1 MINQNKMVASR
12 VKQASLFWR
21 KSPISKRLQVLK
33 SIEEKLVSNKNK
45 LQELFLEENSLTNNE
60 LAKRFIDISLQ
71 FINISFLKQQA
82 YNLVKFVK
90 TQTNSEILVRK
101 ADGVVLALIQAGIPS
116 FSFVKLFSTLLVGN
130 GLLILNKT
138 TTNLCLHYII
148 EEIIQP
154 TLKQYAFS
162 PDLVILLKENYQEF
176 LKESVTNLDINTVLY
191 LGSNIDNNEI
201 ARLFQSNN
209 KKVII
214 ENNLT
219 QYLVIW
225 KDSNVEILI
234 SDVLKNIS
242 SSTSLNI
249 PKCFLV
255 HDEIYDKFITVLLEE
270 ISKIASSYRANK
282 EDSLTSVSTKLNF
295 YLALLKKSEDIG
307 KIVFGGSKIDS
318 QLVGDSHNYVF
329 PTLIELESNSLTDE
343 SFCFSVQDDLFPVSY
358 IVRFKGSDQEILE
371 KILFSTKK
379 DSFGSYVSL
388 WTKTLNVIE
397 DFSQTID
404 LNIFSINNYSPL
416 DSCASLF
423 ENNKSIASI
432 YEQTSKLQKID
443 SSKLSETE
451 IQNILSSLGGVI
463 SENQTK
469 PLTESRAV
477 STTIP
482 ISSINDE
489 INLSQTLTGL
499 EFSIDSKAIARIVFN
514 RPERHN
520 AITAQTK
527 DSLNQVTENLQKMSS
542 NLRCVVITGKGRSF
556 CSGADLKD
564 LTSFTSQQAKEFMIS
579 ATWAFRR
586 FEKLPVPVIAAVK
599 GFCMGGGFELAL
611 HCDEIIA
618 SQDTKFKFPET
629 GIGIVTTAGAVSRL
643 IAAVG
648 LMRARPLLMGKEFS
662 AKEAYDMGLVSKV
675 VEAEELEIAV
685 NNRCLEILK
694 QPAEGIKAMKEI
706 INNSQKDQG
715 TLSWISEIETF
726 DRLVQVPWQEFVS
739 NRLKKG

>member
-21 KSPISKRLQVLK
+21 KSPISNRLQVLK
-33 SIEEKLVSNKNK
+33 SIEEELVSNKNK
-45 LQELFLEENSLTNNE
+45 LQELFLQENNLTDSE
-60 LAKRFIDISLQ
+60 LAKHFIDISLQ
-71 FINISFLKQQA
+71 FINIPFLKQQA

-101 ADGVVLALIQAGIPS
+101 ADGVVLALVQAGIPS
-116 FSFVKLFSTLLVGN
+116 FSFFKLFSTLLVGN

-138 TTNLCLHYII
+138 TIDLCLHYII

-154 TLKQYAFS
+154 TLKKYGFS
-162 PDLVILLKENYQEF
+162 SDLVILLEENYQDF

-191 LGSNIDNNEI
+191 LDNSIDNNEI
-201 ARLFQSNN
+201 ATLFQKNN

-214 ENNLT
+214 ENNLM

-225 KDSNVEILI
+225 KDSNVQILI
-234 SDVLKNIS
+234 SDVLKNIT

-255 HDEIYDKFITVLLEE
+255 HDEIYDKFITLLLEE
-270 ISKIASSYRANK
+270 ISKIATSYRVNK
-282 EDSLTSVSTKLNF
+282 EDNLTSISTKLNF

-318 QLVGDSHNYVF
+318 QIVGDSHNYVF
-329 PTLIELESNSLTDE
+329 PTLIELEPNSLTDE

-358 IVRFKGSDQEILE
+358 LVRFKESDQEILE

-379 DSFGSYVSL
+379 DSFGSHISL
-388 WTKTLNVIE
+388 WTKTLKVIE
-397 DFSQTID
+397 DFSQIID
-404 LNIFSINNYSPL
+404 LNILSINNYSPL
-416 DSCASLF
+416 DCCALLF
-423 ENNKSIASI
+423 ENKKNIASI

-443 SSKLSETE
+443 SSKLSEME
-451 IQNILSSLGGVI
+451 IQNILSSLGVI
-463 SENQTK
+463 SETK
-469 PLTESRAV
+469 PLKESKAV

-489 INLSQTLTGL
+489 TNLSQTLTGL
-499 EFSIDSKAIARIVFN
+499 DFSIDSKAIARIVFN

-520 AITAQTK
+520 AITSQIK

-648 LMRARPLLMGKEFS
+648 LMRARPLLIGKEFT

>member
-1 MINQNKMVASR
+1 MVNQNKIIASR

-45 LQELFLEENSLTNNE
+45 LQELFLEENNLTNNE
-60 LAKRFIDISLQ
+60 LAKRFSDISLQ

-101 ADGVVLALIQAGIPS
+101 ADGVVLALIQGGIPA

-130 GLLILNKT
+130 GLLVLNKT
-138 TTNLCLHYII
+138 TINLCLHYII

-154 TLKQYAFS
+154 TLKQYDFS
-162 PDLVILLKENYQEF
+162 PDLVILLKEDYQEF
-176 LKESVTNLDINTVLY
+176 LKESVTNIDIDTVLY
-191 LGSNIDNNEI
+191 LDNNIDNNEI
-201 ARLFQSNN
+201 SRLFQKNN

-225 KDSNVEILI
+225 KDSNVQILV
-234 SDVLKNIS
+234 SDILRG
-242 SSTSLNI
+242 LNAATNLSI
-249 PKCFLV
+249 PRYFLV
-255 HDEIYDKFITVLLEE
+255 HDEIYDEFITGLLKE
-270 ISKIASSYRANK
+270 ISKIATSYGVNK

-295 YLALLKKSEDIG
+295 YLAKKSENIG

-318 QLVGDSHNYVF
+318 QFVGDSHNYVL

-343 SFCFSVQDDLFPVSY
+343 SFCFNAQDDLFPVSY

-371 KILFSTKK
+371 KILFSIKK
-379 DSFGSYVSL
+379 DAFGCYVSL
-388 WTKTLNVIE
+388 WTKTLKVIE

-404 LNIFSINNYSPL
+404 LNILSINNYSPL
-416 DSCASLF
+416 DSCALLF
-423 ENNKSIASI
+423 EDNKNIASI

-451 IQNILSSLGGVI
+451 IQNILSSLGGGI
-463 SENQTK
+463 SESQTK
-469 PLTESRAV
+469 SLTESKAV

-482 ISSINDE
+482 KSIVVNE
-489 INLSQTLTGL
+489 ETNLSQTLAGL
-499 EFSIDSKAIARIVFN
+499 EFSIDSKAIAKIIFN

-520 AITAQTK
+520 AITAQIK

-648 LMRARPLLMGKEFS
+648 LMRARPLLIGKEFT

-675 VEAEELEIAV
+675 VEAEELETAV

-706 INNSQKDQG
+706 INNSQKDQD
-715 TLSWISEIETF
+715 TLSWICEIETF